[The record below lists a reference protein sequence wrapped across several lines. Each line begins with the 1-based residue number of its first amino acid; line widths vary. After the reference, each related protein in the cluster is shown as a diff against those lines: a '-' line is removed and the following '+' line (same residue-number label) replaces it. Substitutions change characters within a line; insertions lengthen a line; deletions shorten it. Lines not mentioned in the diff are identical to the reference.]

1 MGKKGFSL
9 MEVMVVVVIVG
20 ILASVAI
27 PSYTRYVNRTRR
39 AEAIT
44 ALQTVALYQE
54 KARAESGSY
63 QSEANLVNNYG
74 LRPRTG
80 NDYTPSEY
88 YDINITDVTATTFR
102 AYAIGKGRQATD
114 KRSRSDAYNLIFAID
129 QDGTE
134 GWATASGGAITPDKD
149 LWNSLR

>member
-9 MEVMVVVVIVG
+9 MEVMIVVVIVG
-20 ILASVAI
+20 ILAAIAI
-27 PSYTRYVNRTRR
+27 PSYTGYVKRTRR

-63 QSEANLVNNYG
+63 QPEANLVNNYG
-74 LRPRTG
+74 LKPGTG
-80 NDYTPSEY
+80 TDYTPSDY
-88 YDINITDVTATTFR
+88 YDINITNVTATTFR
-102 AYAIGKGRQATD
+102 AYAIGKGRQAGD
-114 KRSRSDAYNLIFAID
+114 IIFATD

-134 GWATASGGAITPDKD
+134 GKAESSGGAITRDRD
-149 LWNSLR
+149 LWSSLR